1 MKAGDHREYARQRRA
16 EKEAEARALREDMSD
31 PEDDPEMTGEPET
44 DFEEGEPDIDPE
56 EGETEFENEPEGET
70 EFEDEE
76 PEEEYADGEEPPEY
90 DEEYPE
96 GADDDDDEDEAPGSD
111 KFSDRPVTSPDRPEG
126 VPKLNIRGKKNKA
139 KEAAVKAKAKTKKKA
154 QIRGNDSE
162 TSDPEVDGDDDFD
175 EPEPAEEDDEPSPDR
190 RPPGRRRGE
199 TMRKLH
205 QGAMRSARGY
215 RSSDDEELTDGLED
229 DEYGGYTA
237 RSQFDGKTEYK
248 SLKDAAMGYGKETTL
263 GKDGVE
269 HRVEDLPIKM
279 AFEHLSSLAGMSQKV
294 QDAINLS
301 KSLFQ
306 RRMDKMDRGVLH
318 KAWRGW
324 LLVQLGFQKKKNILT
339 RAVNKLRRRKL
350 TLAFNAW
357 YDMHTRTKKTSG
369 MGGAARQVVVNGM
382 RRRTFQAWREKAAD
396 SRRQVLMASNTAKL
410 RDEFLERLVEVGLR
424 QLRHKMM
431 RRAWSGFDCFAEVRR
446 GRRNRMRQAIA
457 RATHGQL
464 SRAFNRWDEQATNR
478 RRQRAMVKRAIARM
492 SKGKLARCFDKWRE
506 ADRHK
511 KRCLMKVAKG
521 RQARAW
527 AKWRS
532 NMTLLRKAHIT
543 MGRWKERTLWTAFKG
558 WEGAADLKREQKRR
572 CEFILQRMLRRGM
585 RSAWR
590 QWCWVVEDAT
600 GCSMDH
606 VRALKDQN
614 ARLRR
619 DNERFVRLVDSG
631 EWGRG
636 RVEEL
641 NEAGR
646 VLREERRQLEE
657 LIKNI
662 KSEKDGFVKDAM
674 MQAQEARGL
683 KDRLVSGNF
692 VQRNKLTVRGGSSFN
707 TIQRVL
713 KQDMLDSGA
722 AARHPAA
729 LQAYKVDRLA
739 LDKVSV
745 FSDGEINVQATRA
758 DVEPYARSA
767 ARQAPVLGGSRG
779 AVGGYPRGG
788 RSRPA
793 PPPAGGPPPSFRG
806 RGGGPGAGLG
816 AGPSS
821 RDPGQSMLADALS
834 SLSPDEVD
842 ALEDLLRR
850 GRSAG
855 AEKDGVD
862 AGGAG
867 SSGGA

>member
-1 MKAGDHREYARQRRA
+1 
-16 EKEAEARALREDMSD
+16 
-31 PEDDPEMTGEPET
+31 
-44 DFEEGEPDIDPE
+44 
-56 EGETEFENEPEGET
+56 
-70 EFEDEE
+70 
-76 PEEEYADGEEPPEY
+76 
-90 DEEYPE
+90 
-96 GADDDDDEDEAPGSD
+96 
-111 KFSDRPVTSPDRPEG
+111 
-126 VPKLNIRGKKNKA
+126 
-139 KEAAVKAKAKTKKKA
+139 
-154 QIRGNDSE
+154 
-162 TSDPEVDGDDDFD
+162 
-175 EPEPAEEDDEPSPDR
+175 
-190 RPPGRRRGE
+190 
-199 TMRKLH
+199 
-205 QGAMRSARGY
+205 
-215 RSSDDEELTDGLED
+215 
-229 DEYGGYTA
+229 
-237 RSQFDGKTEYK
+237 
-248 SLKDAAMGYGKETTL
+248 
-263 GKDGVE
+263 
-269 HRVEDLPIKM
+269 
-279 AFEHLSSLAGMSQKV
+279 
-294 QDAINLS
+294 
-301 KSLFQ
+301 
-306 RRMDKMDRGVLH
+306 
-318 KAWRGW
+318 
-324 LLVQLGFQKKKNILT
+324 
-339 RAVNKLRRRKL
+339 
-350 TLAFNAW
+350 
-357 YDMHTRTKKTSG
+357 
-369 MGGAARQVVVNGM
+369 
-382 RRRTFQAWREKAAD
+382 
-396 SRRQVLMASNTAKL
+396 
-410 RDEFLERLVEVGLR
+410 
-424 QLRHKMM
+424 
-431 RRAWSGFDCFAEVRR
+431 
-446 GRRNRMRQAIA
+446 MRQAIA

-478 RRQRAMVKRAIARM
+478 RRQRALVKRAIARM

-521 RQARAW
+521 TQARAW

-558 WEGAADLKREQKRR
+558 WEGAADLKREQKLRR

-758 DVEPYARSA
+758 DVEPYARS
-767 ARQAPVLGGSRG
+767 RRAPGTRPGRFEG
-779 AVGGYPRGG
+779 RRRRIPPRRKEST
-788 RSRPA
+788 RSASPR
-793 PPPAGGPPPSFRG
+793 GPPPSFRG

-821 RDPGQSMLADALS
+821 RDPGHATLADALS

>member
-1 MKAGDHREYARQRRA
+1 
-16 EKEAEARALREDMSD
+16 
-31 PEDDPEMTGEPET
+31 
-44 DFEEGEPDIDPE
+44 
-56 EGETEFENEPEGET
+56 
-70 EFEDEE
+70 
-76 PEEEYADGEEPPEY
+76 
-90 DEEYPE
+90 
-96 GADDDDDEDEAPGSD
+96 
-111 KFSDRPVTSPDRPEG
+111 
-126 VPKLNIRGKKNKA
+126 
-139 KEAAVKAKAKTKKKA
+139 
-154 QIRGNDSE
+154 
-162 TSDPEVDGDDDFD
+162 
-175 EPEPAEEDDEPSPDR
+175 
-190 RPPGRRRGE
+190 
-199 TMRKLH
+199 
-205 QGAMRSARGY
+205 
-215 RSSDDEELTDGLED
+215 
-229 DEYGGYTA
+229 
-237 RSQFDGKTEYK
+237 
-248 SLKDAAMGYGKETTL
+248 
-263 GKDGVE
+263 
-269 HRVEDLPIKM
+269 
-279 AFEHLSSLAGMSQKV
+279 
-294 QDAINLS
+294 
-301 KSLFQ
+301 
-306 RRMDKMDRGVLH
+306 
-318 KAWRGW
+318 
-324 LLVQLGFQKKKNILT
+324 
-339 RAVNKLRRRKL
+339 
-350 TLAFNAW
+350 
-357 YDMHTRTKKTSG
+357 MHTRTKKTSG

-478 RRQRAMVKRAIARM
+478 RRQRALVKRAIARM

-521 RQARAW
+521 TQARAW

-722 AARHPAA
+722 AARHPP
-729 LQAYKVDRLA
+729 RFRRIRWT
-739 LDKVSV
+739 VSP
-745 FSDGEINVQATRA
+745 STRCRCSATERSTCRPRA
-758 DVEPYARSA
+758 R
-767 ARQAPVLGGSRG
+767 RG
-779 AVGGYPRGG
+779 AVRAFRRAPGTRPGRFEGRRRRIPPRRKESTRSASRGG
-788 RSRPA
+788 TAAVFPRP
-793 PPPAGGPPPSFRG
+793 
-806 RGGGPGAGLG
+806 
-816 AGPSS
+816 
-821 RDPGQSMLADALS
+821 
-834 SLSPDEVD
+834 
-842 ALEDLLRR
+842 R
-850 GRSAG
+850 GRSG
-855 AEKDGVD
+855 RGTGRGTVV
-862 AGGAG
+862 AG
-867 SSGGA
+867 SGTRYAR

>member
-1 MKAGDHREYARQRRA
+1 
-16 EKEAEARALREDMSD
+16 
-31 PEDDPEMTGEPET
+31 
-44 DFEEGEPDIDPE
+44 
-56 EGETEFENEPEGET
+56 
-70 EFEDEE
+70 
-76 PEEEYADGEEPPEY
+76 
-90 DEEYPE
+90 
-96 GADDDDDEDEAPGSD
+96 
-111 KFSDRPVTSPDRPEG
+111 
-126 VPKLNIRGKKNKA
+126 
-139 KEAAVKAKAKTKKKA
+139 
-154 QIRGNDSE
+154 
-162 TSDPEVDGDDDFD
+162 
-175 EPEPAEEDDEPSPDR
+175 
-190 RPPGRRRGE
+190 
-199 TMRKLH
+199 
-205 QGAMRSARGY
+205 
-215 RSSDDEELTDGLED
+215 
-229 DEYGGYTA
+229 
-237 RSQFDGKTEYK
+237 
-248 SLKDAAMGYGKETTL
+248 
-263 GKDGVE
+263 
-269 HRVEDLPIKM
+269 
-279 AFEHLSSLAGMSQKV
+279 
-294 QDAINLS
+294 
-301 KSLFQ
+301 
-306 RRMDKMDRGVLH
+306 
-318 KAWRGW
+318 
-324 LLVQLGFQKKKNILT
+324 
-339 RAVNKLRRRKL
+339 
-350 TLAFNAW
+350 
-357 YDMHTRTKKTSG
+357 
-369 MGGAARQVVVNGM
+369 
-382 RRRTFQAWREKAAD
+382 
-396 SRRQVLMASNTAKL
+396 
-410 RDEFLERLVEVGLR
+410 
-424 QLRHKMM
+424 
-431 RRAWSGFDCFAEVRR
+431 
-446 GRRNRMRQAIA
+446 
-457 RATHGQL
+457 
-464 SRAFNRWDEQATNR
+464 
-478 RRQRAMVKRAIARM
+478 
-492 SKGKLARCFDKWRE
+492 
-506 ADRHK
+506 
-511 KRCLMKVAKG
+511 MKVAKG
-521 RQARAW
+521 TQARAW

-821 RDPGQSMLADALS
+821 RDPGHAMLADALS